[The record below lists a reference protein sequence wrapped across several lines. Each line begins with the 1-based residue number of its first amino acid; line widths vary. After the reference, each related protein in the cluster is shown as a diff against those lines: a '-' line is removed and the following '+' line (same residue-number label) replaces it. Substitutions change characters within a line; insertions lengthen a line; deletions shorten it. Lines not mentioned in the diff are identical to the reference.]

1 MNKKNLS
8 LILAYVG
15 ILTGAGL
22 ASGQEL
28 LQYFVSFGTV
38 GLVALGIVGI
48 LHFLLGGAILQ
59 LGSHYQATSHIDILD
74 KVALPFVGKFLD
86 YALVFTC
93 FVFGFV
99 MIAGA
104 GSNLNQEFGLSSWVG
119 SLICTLM
126 IIIIGMMDFEKVT
139 KIIGAFTPLILIFVF
154 IASIVTFIKS
164 DFNFQSLDLV
174 AKSLTPNTANPIIA
188 TINYFA
194 MCIMSAVSM
203 AFVLGGSRLNSK
215 EAGHSGLIGGLL
227 VGVLGFLI
235 GFTLFLNINLIK
247 DADIPMQLIV
257 KEIHPILGRIMAIII
272 YGMIFNTGISLFYSM
287 SRRFAGD
294 DEKKFKIYLTVLT
307 FIGFGVSFLGFKK
320 LVAVFYPIIGYIGIV
335 LVTVLAWGWL
345 SQKEEIDQE
354 KKRRF
359 RILKLTRKKI
369 DEDQRYTVGD
379 HRKLE
384 KYAEESILD
393 NDEVKEA
400 AEEEIRQE
408 FEDDENEDEE
418 DGIDEVKEVV
428 EDTQDELE
436 DVKDKLENENV

>member
-1 MNKKNLS
+1 MNKKNIS

-28 LQYFVSFGTV
+28 LQYFISFGKV
-38 GLVALGIVGI
+38 GLVALAIVGV

-59 LGSHYQATSHIDILD
+59 LGSHYQATSHIDVLD
-74 KVALPFVGKFLD
+74 EVSKPFVGKFLD
-86 YALVFTC
+86 YSLVFTC

-104 GSNLNQEFGLSSWVG
+104 GSNLNQEFGLSTWIG

-139 KIIGAFTPLILIFVF
+139 RIIGAFTPLILIFVF
-154 IASIVTFIKS
+154 IASIFTFVKT
-164 DFNFQSLDLV
+164 DFDFDSLDSI
-174 AKSLTPNTANPIIA
+174 ARTLTPNTANPIIA

-215 EAGHSGLIGGLL
+215 EAGHAGLIGGFL
-227 VGVLGFLI
+227 VGILGFLI
-235 GFTLFLNINLIK
+235 GFTLFLNIGLVK

-257 KEIHPILGRIMAIII
+257 KEIHPSLGAIMSLVI
-272 YGMIFNTGISLFYSM
+272 YGMIFNTAISLFYSM
-287 SRRFAGD
+287 ARRFAGD
-294 DEKKFKIYLTVLT
+294 NENKFRIYLIALT
-307 FIGFGVSFLGFKK
+307 AIGFGVSFLGFKQ
-320 LVAVFYPIIGYIGIV
+320 LVAIFYPIIGYVGIV
-335 LVTVLAWGWL
+335 LVTVLVYGWL

-359 RILKLTRKKI
+359 SILHLTRKKI
-369 DEDQRYTVGD
+369 DKDKRFTVGD
-379 HRKLE
+379 NRKLE
-384 KYAEESILD
+384 KIAEESILD
-393 NDEVKEA
+393 DDEIIEI
-400 AEEEIRQE
+400 AEEELKEE
-408 FEDDENEDEE
+408 F
-418 DGIDEVKEVV
+418 
-428 EDTQDELE
+428 
-436 DVKDKLENENV
+436 KD